1 MTFQTISRDF
11 PLILASS
18 SPRRKRLLK
27 QIGIPFFSRSSDV
40 EENLIAAQS
49 AIRPCLLATKKA
61 ETVYLESH
69 NNWILGADTI
79 VVLGETVLEKPK
91 YSADAQ
97 SMLSELSGKEHKVLT
112 GFCLLDP
119 SGGLAQ
125 AEEITTLVRFKKLT
139 EQEIIN
145 YIATGEPF
153 GKAGSY
159 GIQGIG
165 AFMVDAITGSYS
177 NVVGLPL
184 SALIKALCRTGALK
198 SFPIPA
204 CATEG

>member
-1 MTFQTISRDF
+1 MIFQPISRDF

-27 QIGIPFFSRSSDV
+27 QIGIPFLSRSSNV

-49 AIRPCLLATKKA
+49 TISPRLLAKKKA

-69 NNWILGADTI
+69 KNWMLGADTI
-79 VVLGETVLEKPK
+79 VVLGETVLGKPK
-91 YSADAQ
+91 DPEDAQ
-97 SMLSELSGKEHKVLT
+97 SMLSELSGKEHKVIT
-112 GFCLLDP
+112 GFCLLNP
-119 SGGLAQ
+119 SGGMAQ
-125 AEEITTLVRFKKLT
+125 AEEITTLVRVKKLA

-165 AFMVDAITGSYS
+165 AFMVEAISGSYS

-184 SALIKALCRTGALK
+184 SALIKALCRTGALET
-198 SFPIPA
+198 FPIPSRK
-204 CATEG
+204 